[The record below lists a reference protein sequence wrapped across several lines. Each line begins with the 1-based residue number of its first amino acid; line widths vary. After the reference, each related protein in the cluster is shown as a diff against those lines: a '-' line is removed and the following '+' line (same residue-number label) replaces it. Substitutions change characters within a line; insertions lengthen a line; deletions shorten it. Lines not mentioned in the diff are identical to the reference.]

1 MPSLF
6 PRVYY
11 GWVMV
16 GTALAIKALRPSI
29 RVIGAEPAQGVARE
43 PAGHEDV
50 GAVAQQRLHGLEVAL
65 LGRIH

>member
-16 GTALAIKALRPSI
+16 GTALAINVAVSPLNAVVFSFL
-29 RVIGAEPAQGVARE
+29 IGPIADDLGV
-43 PAGHEDV
+43 PKKI
-50 GAVAQQRLHGLEVAL
+50 
-65 LGRIH
+65 GRAHV